1 MRYTLKQA
9 AEAAGKTKPTILR
22 AIQAGKISA
31 SRDAISNTWTID
43 PAELHRVYPIESE
56 IKAPQDTQRYD
67 VTANEIAV
75 LRREIE
81 LKDEKLKEFQE
92 ERERE
97 RRTLQDNIEDLRQR
111 LNTEGEERRRLSA
124 QVTALL
130 TNHKTEANQP
140 SDIIQEQIA
149 INTEPKKGFFRR
161 LFG

>member
-31 SRDAISNTWTID
+31 TRDTISNTWIID

-56 IKAPQDTQRYD
+56 TKSPQETQRYD
-67 VTANEIAV
+67 VTVNEIVV
-75 LRREIE
+75 LRRELE
-81 LKDEKLKEFQE
+81 LKDEKLKELQE

-97 RRTLQDNIEDLRQR
+97 RRTLQENIEDLRQR

-130 TNHKTEANQP
+130 TNQKTKAYQF
-140 SDIIQEQIA
+140 SDIMQEQPA
-149 INTEPKKGFFRR
+149 TTTEPKKGFFRR
-161 LFG
+161 LFS